1 MRYLTWSSAV
11 RPGGF
16 YTSNKYFHFAIGFG
30 RPLLIFAQNLKTGML
45 VRSVKS
51 LLVAVFSLSL
61 LVSPLLLVAQPE
73 GEHHKEE
80 VKGEQE
86 KIDPAKLIIEHVS
99 DGHEY
104 HFVTIGHKPV
114 SIPLPVILY
123 SPEKGFTAFMSS
135 AFHHGHEAHQ
145 GYRLMSEDF
154 MKEHKL
160 DEVKDE
166 KGKPVYKNDKI
177 YAVDDAGMPILD
189 AKVYDFS
196 LTRNATQMLI
206 SVFLLIWLMT
216 SIAKKYKK
224 GVGQTSAP
232 KGFQNA
238 IEPIITFV
246 RDDVGKANLGHSY
259 EKYMPLLL
267 TVFFF
272 ILINNLI
279 GLIPGTANVTGNI
292 SFTAVLGLIS
302 FVVILFSTNKHF
314 WGHIFNPPVPMG
326 VKPILVPVEI
336 MGIFTKPFALIIR
349 LFANMISGHVI
360 ILAFI
365 CLIFIFGA
373 MNTALGWGTSPFF
386 ILLAVFIYVIE
397 ILVAFLQAYIFAN
410 LTAVFIGQAFEGGHD
425 HHDGHGHDEPAVI

>member
-1 MRYLTWSSAV
+1 
-11 RPGGF
+11 
-16 YTSNKYFHFAIGFG
+16 
-30 RPLLIFAQNLKTGML
+30 ML

-61 LVSPLLLVAQPE
+61 FFAPLLLVAQPE
-73 GEHHKEE
+73 GEHHTEEEHGKKKE
-80 VKGEQE
+80 
-86 KIDPAKLIIEHVS
+86 INPAKLIIEHVS

-104 HFVTIGHKPV
+104 HFITIGHHPV

-123 SPEKGFTAFMSS
+123 SPEKGVSAFMSS
-135 AFHHGHEAHQ
+135 AFHHGTEAHE
-145 GYRLMSEDF
+145 GYMLMTEAF
-154 MKEHKL
+154 MEKNGL
-160 DEVKDE
+160 DKVTDE

-177 YAVDDAGMPILD
+177 YAVDAAGMPILD

-206 SVFLLIWLMT
+206 SVLLLVLLMT
-216 SIAKKYKK
+216 SLAKKYKK
-224 GVGQTSAP
+224 GIGQTSAP

-246 RDDVGKANLGHSY
+246 RDDVGKANLGHKH
-259 EKYMPLLL
+259 EKYMGLLL

-292 SFTAVLGLIS
+292 SFTAMLGLIS

-326 VKPILVPVEI
+326 VKPILVPVELL
-336 MGIFTKPFALIIR
+336 GIFTKPFALIIR

-410 LTAVFIGQAFEGGHD
+410 LTAVFIGQAFEGGHE
-425 HHDGHGHDEPAVI
+425 HHDAHGHDEPAVI